1 MCGNVCVLEL
11 IHLLLRTAIYR
22 LLVLH
27 PSKFVLDKVNA
38 ALEEEQR
45 RAQICTDAFRA
56 DGQEEQIH

>member
-1 MCGNVCVLEL
+1 MNVCVFEL
-11 IHLLLRTAIYR
+11 INLLLPTAVYC

-45 RAQICTDAFRA
+45 RAQIFTDASRA
-56 DGQEEQIH
+56 DRQEE